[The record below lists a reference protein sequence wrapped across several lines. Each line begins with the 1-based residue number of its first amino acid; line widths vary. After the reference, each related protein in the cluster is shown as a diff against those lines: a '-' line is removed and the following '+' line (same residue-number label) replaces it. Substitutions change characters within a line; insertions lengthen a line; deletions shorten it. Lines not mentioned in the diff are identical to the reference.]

1 MRDNALMGVTDVNDK
16 DRPMPPLIAFAGA
29 LGGLA
34 VVRWAYKTAVR
45 INRELEEARMA
56 RVAEHGLAAGRAAP
70 GIRLGCG
77 PVRRGAGPTAAYG
90 EQAEHEQADADPGR
104 HRAGARRTPT
114 GRSARSRAG

>member
-1 MRDNALMGVTDVNDK
+1 MGAEHVNDK

-56 RVAEHGLAAGRAAP
+56 RVAEAA
-70 GIRLGCG
+70 
-77 PVRRGAGPTAAYG
+77 
-90 EQAEHEQADADPGR
+90 H
-104 HRAGARRTPT
+104 T
-114 GRSARSRAG
+114 GRYSDPAARPRDRRLPAGLGQTNRPIRRCRAPPSP